1 MQVSR
6 SSWVRDVL
14 ELKKLHDVLKQIHS
28 CTQQFVT
35 IFCIIIIIIIIIN
48 VIIIVII
55 IIIIIIKLQPSANQT
70 EDPSRIVS
78 RWHRQP

>member
-1 MQVSR
+1 M
-6 SSWVRDVL
+6 L
-14 ELKKLHDVLKQIHS
+14 ELKKPHDVLKQIHS

-35 IFCIIIIIIIIIN
+35 IFRIITFFIIIIIIIIFIIFIIN
-48 VIIIVII
+48 VIIIV
-55 IIIIIIKLQPSANQT
+55 IIIKLQPSANQT